1 MIDIQHIRKLTEEK
15 IQGSNI
21 FLVDLQVKTGNRI
34 FVSLD
39 GDHGVTI
46 EDCASVSHHIESAL
60 AEGED
65 HELVV
70 SSFGADQPL
79 RLPRQYAQHIGRS
92 LTVKLNDEAVITGE
106 LTAVTNDGI
115 AIKPEQKKK
124 KKKDEQDLPET
135 MSLAFS
141 SISTAKVNISFNK
154 K

>member
-1 MIDIQHIRKLTEEK
+1 MIDIQHIRKLAEEQ
-15 IQGSNI
+15 IQGSSI
-21 FLVDLQVKTGNRI
+21 FLVDVQVKTGNRI

-46 EDCASVSHHIESAL
+46 EDCASVSRHIESVL

-79 RLPRQYAQHIGRS
+79 RLPRQYPQHIGRT
-92 LTVKLNDEAVITGE
+92 LTVKLIDEAIITGE
-106 LTAVTNDGI
+106 LSAVSDEGI
-115 AIKPEQKKK
+115 TIKPEQKKK
-124 KKKDEQDLPET
+124 KKKDEQGLPDAI
-135 MSLAFS
+135 LLGFS
-141 SISTAKVNISFNK
+141 SISSAKVNISFNK